1 MYNDWVIVF
10 TSPQIYEA
18 ELIKELL
25 KQNDIESISLNKRDS
40 AYLIG
45 EVEIYV
51 TTADAFKAKQIIQK
65 HLSE

>member
-10 TSPQIYEA
+10 TTPQLWEA
-18 ELIKELL
+18 DLIKGLL
-25 KQNDIESISLNKRDS
+25 QQNSIECISLNKRDS
-40 AYLIG
+40 SYLIG

-51 TTADAFKAKQIIQK
+51 PTSDAFSAKQIIQQ

>member
-1 MYNDWVIVF
+1 MYSDWVIIF
-10 TSPQIYEA
+10 TTPQIWEA
-18 ELIKELL
+18 ELIKSVLH
-25 KQNDIESISLNKRDS
+25 QNNIECISLNKRDS

-51 TTADAFKAKQIIQK
+51 STSDVLNAKHIIQH

>member
-10 TSPQIYEA
+10 TSPQIWEA